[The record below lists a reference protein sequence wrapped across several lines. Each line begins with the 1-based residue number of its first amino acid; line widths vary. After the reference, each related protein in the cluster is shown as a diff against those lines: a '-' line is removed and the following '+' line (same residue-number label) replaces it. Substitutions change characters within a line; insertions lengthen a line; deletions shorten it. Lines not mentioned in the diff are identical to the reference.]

1 MTEPDRARQLRR
13 RHMHERQAVIFGV
26 LLAALALAG
35 LGAAAIFTGS
45 LSLPFFA
52 RDFAKVPTPTASQDP
67 YPCPPA
73 GALPVAANQITV
85 KVFNATTRVGLAGAT
100 GAALTERGFIVA
112 SAENATATYDGTAR
126 IIFGVTGVAQAYTLA
141 AHIDG
146 AVLVL
151 DPRADASLDVAGRR
165 VRRAQ
170 APRHHCSR
178 PGRTP
183 RGSGGLH
190 TVRRGRRPGGD
201 GGPRR
206 RLTPVVHGGDD
217 RATVDLRRGHRPRTT
232 KEVDDDRVRHH
243 ARPRSRDGPGR
254 TTATR
259 RPAAWRRV
267 RRRHRARCGVPRRRA
282 GRRDRATA
290 GGPGTPRLILTGS
303 RAATRST
310 GGLA

>member
-1 MTEPDRARQLRR
+1 
-13 RHMHERQAVIFGV
+13 MHERQAVIFGV

-151 DPRADASLDVAGRR
+151 DPRADASLDVALG
-165 VRRAQ
+165 AEF
-170 APRHHCSR
+170 AELKP
-178 PGRTP
+178 
-183 RGSGGLH
+183 LD
-190 TVRRGRRPGGD
+190 TVTLD
-201 GGPRR
+201 
-206 RLTPVVHGGDD
+206 
-217 RATVDLRRGHRPRTT
+217 
-232 KEVDDDRVRHH
+232 
-243 ARPRSRDGPGR
+243 
-254 TTATR
+254 
-259 RPAAWRRV
+259 PAAPLV
-267 RRRHRARCGVPRRRA
+267 APA
-282 GRRDRATA
+282 GCTPFDEVVAPVATEAPAA
-290 GGPGTPRLILTGS
+290 G
-303 RAATRST
+303 
-310 GGLA
+310 